1 MAANTNTGREE
12 RSDGNRPQQS
22 SGTSSSASS
31 SSKSAQSLMNKQL
44 YIDKYTFPYCDDL
57 SKYEKVTKI
66 GQGTF
71 GEVFKARHKNS
82 NKKFVALKRVLMEN
96 EKEGVSSIICFTF
109 VLF

>member
-1 MAANTNTGREE
+1 MAANGREE
-12 RSDGNRPQQS
+12 RVDISRIQSS
-22 SGTSSSASS
+22 SGTSTTASS
-31 SSKSAQSLMNKQL
+31 STQPSTSSSKTAPNLLNKQL

-96 EKEGVSSIICFTF
+96 EKEGVSTKVRFE
-109 VLF
+109 

>member
-1 MAANTNTGREE
+1 MAANGREE
-12 RSDGNRPQQS
+12 RSDASRLPSS
-22 SGTSSSASS
+22 SGSTSAAAPGPSQST
-31 SSKSAQSLMNKQL
+31 SKSAATLMSKQL

-96 EKEGVSSIICFTF
+96 EKEGVSGPN
-109 VLF
+109 VDRV